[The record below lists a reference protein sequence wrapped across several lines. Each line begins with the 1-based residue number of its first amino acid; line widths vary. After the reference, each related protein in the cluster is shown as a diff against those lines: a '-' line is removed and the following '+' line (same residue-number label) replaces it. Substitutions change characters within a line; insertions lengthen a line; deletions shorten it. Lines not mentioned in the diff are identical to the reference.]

1 MKNNRRA
8 KALLMGVFAATSW
21 ASAQFTQNGVSGWWR
36 TNPTSP
42 DIGRGVAIG
51 NLTATPFPAAFQIHG
66 ELMPAGNNTPEVFRT
81 NAPTTGSTYWRMFQD
96 GTTAGFERGQLF
108 ADPSATHF
116 NINAPQGHLRLHTNT
131 VERMRVNQSG
141 SITTNGY
148 ATQRAGFLGLSPNGS
163 LWSSGQSTFSRLHLD
178 DATGVLT
185 STYRP
190 WMRNGVYMSGNMDMM
205 YVGQLFRTGDDE
217 SDAVIA
223 WGDNKYAP
231 AGPDH
236 LRFIFMGSGF
246 EGEEVTRINGD
257 GFHGLGNFDAA
268 G

>member
-1 MKNNRRA
+1 LALNVERLAAQVTVPNNNVTTNEYVGCNNQSTQPLR
-8 KALLMGVFAATSW
+8 
-21 ASAQFTQNGVSGWWR
+21 FTTVLNFPHIWR
-36 TNPTSP
+36 TNNTQRMRLNQNVS
-42 DIGRGVAIG
+42 
-51 NLTATPFPAAFQIHG
+51 TAVNG
-66 ELMPAGNNTPEVFRT
+66 W
-81 NAPTTGSTYWRMFQD
+81 GST
-96 GTTAGFERGQLF
+96 AK
-108 ADPSATHF
+108 
-116 NINAPQGHLRLHTNT
+116 N
-131 VERMRVNQSG
+131 
-141 SITTNGY
+141 
-148 ATQRAGFLGLSPNGS
+148 GFLGLSPNGS
-163 LWSSGQSTFSRLHLD
+163 LWDTGPGIFSRLHLD

-217 SDAVIA
+217 SDAVVA

-268 G
+268 GQNPDERLDC